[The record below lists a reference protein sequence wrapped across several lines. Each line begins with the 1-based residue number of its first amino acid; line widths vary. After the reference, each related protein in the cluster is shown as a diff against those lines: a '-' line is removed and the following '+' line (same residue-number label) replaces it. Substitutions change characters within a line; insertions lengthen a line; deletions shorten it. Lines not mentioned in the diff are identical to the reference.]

1 MVPREWQRLVWAT
14 YRKGQEVDKRPS
26 PAYLLVQGIV
36 VAIVANLEKTW
47 TKDQAESHI
56 YARAGLVWRHL
67 DPEWVRALP
76 PITLV
81 EHPAPLY

>member
-1 MVPREWQRLVWAT
+1 MVWAT

-36 VAIVANLEKTW
+36 VAMVANLERVW

-56 YARAGLVWRHL
+56 YTRGGLVWRHL
-67 DPEWVRALP
+67 DPEWVRTLP
-76 PITLV
+76 PITLQDIR
-81 EHPAPLY
+81 AALY